1 MSLFSLKDTN
11 LINIFHCK
19 NHLNCFIYL
28 YMFVLIKHNKDL
40 FRAYISDVFGLNH
53 SHKKNYLNRTC
64 VQ

>member
-11 LINIFHCK
+11 LINIFNCK

-40 FRAYISDVFGLNH
+40 FRAYILSFL
-53 SHKKNYLNRTC
+53 SLIIATKKNYLNRTG